1 MVHGILVLLDHRFD
15 INITEEQEILYERWD
30 WQGVEGRTLKS
41 LWIMMQDQDKHLDCL
56 SN

>member
-30 WQGVEGRTLKS
+30 WQGVEGTTLKS
-41 LWIMMQDQDKHLDCL
+41 L
-56 SN
+56 